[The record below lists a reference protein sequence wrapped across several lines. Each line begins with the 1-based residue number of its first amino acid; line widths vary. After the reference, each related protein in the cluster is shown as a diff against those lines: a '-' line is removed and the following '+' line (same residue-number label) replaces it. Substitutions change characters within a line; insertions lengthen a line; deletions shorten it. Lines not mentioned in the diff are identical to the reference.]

1 MHSRVLGIL
10 RRFKSWA
17 ALALASVALV
27 SCGDNELSEYPED
40 DEMAVLDPWHMWGNT
55 QIFEVPQTMTA
66 VPSVVGGQ
74 LIKVAYGRPETWSF
88 FFAARLVETINDAD
102 DGNCTVDFIV
112 TQGIGRSHLTITPFE
127 SFSFAWTWT
136 PLTPFPA
143 GKTKYSTSAVAPD
156 RDDSAVT
163 SIPNAITELVAQDI
177 QVQVQLRHG
186 GADFIN
192 NILKVEVSAF
202 VAPKAHIRPEW
213 FERTGIF
220 RGKEDNGS

>member
-1 MHSRVLGIL
+1 MYSGVLGRLTRLQVLAVLAVLSI
-10 RRFKSWA
+10 
-17 ALALASVALV
+17 ALS
-27 SCGDNELSEYPED
+27 SCGDSEYPEGD
-40 DEMAVLDPWHMWGNT
+40 DDMSSNLDPWHMWGNT
-55 QIFEVPQTMTA
+55 QVFEVPQTTTDI
-66 VPSVVGGQ
+66 PSIVGGQ

-88 FFAARLVETINDAD
+88 FFAARLVETLNVSD
-102 DGNCTVDFIV
+102 DGNCVVDFIV

-127 SFSFAWTWT
+127 SFLFAWTWT
-136 PLTPFPA
+136 SGTPFPA

-163 SIPNAITELVAQDI
+163 SIPNPISELVAQDI
-177 QVQVQLRHG
+177 QVQVQLHHG
-186 GADFIN
+186 GADYYN

-220 RGKEDNGS
+220 RGNEDNGS